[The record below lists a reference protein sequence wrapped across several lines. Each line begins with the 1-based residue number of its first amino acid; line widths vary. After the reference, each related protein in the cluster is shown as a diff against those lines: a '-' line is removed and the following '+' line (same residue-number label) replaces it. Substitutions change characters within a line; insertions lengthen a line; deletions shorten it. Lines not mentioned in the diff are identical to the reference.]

1 MISDACRCPWYPC
14 DNRVLALRC
23 PAGDHVPMTDVC
35 GAITRKGRRCQN
47 SRGAACPYHTD
58 EERTRAAA
66 GSEPNAKGREDSPAR
81 RDAIAR
87 RDLHAVAWR
96 LLEDLLE
103 DDGVDAA
110 RRASAGATLIRV
122 VEALGEPPVSRER
135 ALAEIALRGMV
146 MHGMPPRNAE
156 EWALAEELFTPD
168 AIAMFRTWE
177 PGGEDAF

>member
-1 MISDACRCPWYPC
+1 MEDA
-14 DNRVLALRC
+14 
-23 PAGDHVPMTDVC
+23 VC
-35 GAITRKGRRCQN
+35 GAITRKGGRCQN
-47 SRGAACPYHTD
+47 RNGANCPYHTD
-58 EERTRAAA
+58 DQRARGHAEDPTEGDARPRGAASETR
-66 GSEPNAKGREDSPAR
+66 ENAIPV
-81 RDAIAR
+81 

-103 DDGVDAA
+103 DDRVDAA

-135 ALAEIALRGMV
+135 AAAEIALRGMV

-168 AIAMFRTWE
+168 AVTMFRTWK

>member
-1 MISDACRCPWYPC
+1 MEDA
-14 DNRVLALRC
+14 
-23 PAGDHVPMTDVC
+23 VC
-35 GAITRKGRRCQN
+35 GAITRKGGHCQN
-47 SRGAACPYHTD
+47 RNGANCPYHTD
-58 EERTRAAA
+58 DQRARGHAELPIEGDA
-66 GSEPNAKGREDSPAR
+66 RPRGGASETGKN
-81 RDAIAR
+81 AIAG

-103 DDGVDAA
+103 DDRVDAA

-122 VEALGEPPVSRER
+122 VEALGEAPVSRER
-135 ALAEIALRGMV
+135 AAAEIALRGMV

-168 AIAMFRTWE
+168 AITMFRTWK

>member
-1 MISDACRCPWYPC
+1 
-14 DNRVLALRC
+14 LALAAR
-23 PAGDHVPMTDVC
+23 AAINVGMNDVC
-35 GAITRKGRRCQN
+35 GAITRRGGRCQN

-66 GSEPNAKGREDSPAR
+66 EPEHRPDPESGGGELSPG
-81 RDAIAR
+81 RDAIAK

-103 DDGVDAA
+103 DDRVDAA

-135 ALAEIALRGMV
+135 AAAEIALRGMV

-168 AIAMFRTWE
+168 AVAMFRTWE
-177 PGGEDAF
+177 PGGDDAF

>member
-1 MISDACRCPWYPC
+1 M
-14 DNRVLALRC
+14 
-23 PAGDHVPMTDVC
+23 HDVC
-35 GAITRKGRRCQN
+35 GAITRKGGHCQN
-47 SRGAACPYHTD
+47 RRGAACPYHTD
-58 EERTRAAA
+58 DQRARGRAEDPGESDDRPRGAGPAA
-66 GSEPNAKGREDSPAR
+66 RES
-81 RDAIAR
+81 AIAG

-103 DDGVDAA
+103 DDRVDAA

-122 VEALGEPPVSRER
+122 VEALGEPPVSREQ
-135 ALAEIALRGMV
+135 AAAEIALRGMV

-168 AIAMFRTWE
+168 AIAMFRTWK